1 MDNLHYPA
9 PSLFPHVR
17 FPAFSNE
24 IGRDLPASVRFLGP
38 AHPLLSSIV
47 LYNDNF
53 FPIICIL
60 LRWGDVSAT
69 LP

>member
-38 AHPLLSSIV
+38 AHSLLSSIV

-53 FPIICIL
+53 FSDYLYLIKMGGC
-60 LRWGDVSAT
+60 
-69 LP
+69 